1 MCAQRV
7 RKYDRG
13 ISGCIDFQGVVDA
26 VISPNG
32 RDFFILFLLVNALVE
47 SKKDEKVGP
56 HFPSFLFFLK
66 EMLKEENKGAPGGR
80 IPSR

>member
-1 MCAQRV
+1 MCAQSGT
-7 RKYDRG
+7 YDQG